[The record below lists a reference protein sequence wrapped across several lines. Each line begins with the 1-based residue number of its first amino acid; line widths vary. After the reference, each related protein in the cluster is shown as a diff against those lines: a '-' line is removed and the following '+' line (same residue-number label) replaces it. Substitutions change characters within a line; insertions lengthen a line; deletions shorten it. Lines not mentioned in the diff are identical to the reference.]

1 MKLTKTCDLLLVHWH
16 SLLSIAAAFAARAE
30 RNKCARVTGNRIKAL
45 TRGAYENVVYTFDDL
60 PTEDFL
66 PAGEY
71 YLGESNSA
79 FASVPP
85 LHRFREVLGVDP
97 VVPFRVNCEKP
108 LSHISQYRLAAY
120 VAGLPL
126 QQQAAVYATASNCV

>member
-1 MKLTKTCDLLLVHWH
+1 MKLTKACDFFLVYWH
-16 SLLSIAAAFAARAE
+16 SLLSIASALAERAE
-30 RNKCARVTGNRIKAL
+30 RHQGARVTGNRIKAL

-60 PTEDFL
+60 PAEDFL

-79 FASVPP
+79 LASVPP

-120 VAGLPL
+120 VAGLPP
-126 QQQAAVYATASNCV
+126 QQQVAAYATASNC